1 MNELLFFIFT
11 YILLTNLILIKT
23 KLVFVYENVRHGLR
37 SPASEYSS
45 LFDNKTLLDEYGT
58 EWDGDG
64 ELTTKGKMQH
74 YILGIRNRIKYS
86 DLLDYKKYEPEKL
99 LVHVT
104 NSSRVKESVYN
115 QLNAMF
121 NPIIKLPKNFKKKEY
136 KIPNDTKKFYFPPN
150 YKEWYN
156 QSQKLEN
163 KLLLS
168 EAEYTLDFLLNN
180 VSKGKNETFL
190 TKTNFNISVDNELNI
205 NFTQYSKG
213 RTFMKRTCANHKAY
227 IDTNQKQNYKK
238 LVKVT
243 LDKKY
248 GKQLQKFFGYKNRDF
263 ILGIHRSFSVVD
275 HFIVNYEEERDIS
288 NFIDSTNIN
297 KEEFYKQC
305 KSIYK
310 WWLFHIYCDRKT
322 CVMESSKLMGDLIK
336 YMDRVI
342 KNNKEPLKMVIDS
355 GHDVTVA
362 PMQLFM
368 KKAFNIQATICDFS
382 CNIYFELHKVEVIGD
397 YFVKYLV
404 DDVSKLQIRY
414 SIFKEKVLQNIW
426 TDKQTKNF
434 CKGNKFKVLYPTAY
448 VFLYVLGLNL
458 LGLFF
463 TFLINKYYY
472 VYASKHGNEIK
483 NNKKKN
489 EKNEL
494 LKNNLAVEL
503 EHIETEE

>member
-1 MNELLFFIFT
+1 MNKLIFFIFL
-11 YILLTNLILIKT
+11 YSFLSNLILIQT
-23 KLVFVYENVRHGLR
+23 KLLFVYENVRHGLR
-37 SPASEYSS
+37 SPASEYRS
-45 LFDNKTLLDEYGT
+45 LFDNKTLLDEYGIK
-58 EWDGDG
+58 WDGDG

-74 YILGIRNRIKYS
+74 YILGIRNRIKYPN
-86 DLLDYKKYEPEKL
+86 LLNYKKYDPESL

-115 QLNAMF
+115 QLIAMF
-121 NPIIKLPKNFKKKEY
+121 NPIIKLTKIQKNKKHI
-136 KIPNDTKKFYFPPN
+136 IPNDTKKFYFPPN

-156 QSQKLEN
+156 QSKKTEKN
-163 KLLLS
+163 NLLLA

-180 VSKGKNETFL
+180 VSNGNNETFL
-190 TKTNFNISVDNELNI
+190 TKSNFNNSQNNELNV
-205 NFTQYSKG
+205 NFTPYSKG
-213 RTFMKRTCANHKAY
+213 RTFLKRTCANHNAY
-227 IDTNQKQNYKK
+227 IDTNHKPNYKLLIK
-238 LVKVT
+238 NT
-243 LDKKY
+243 IDKKY
-248 GKQLQKFFGYKNRDF
+248 GEKLQKYFGYKNREF
-263 ILGIHRSFSVVD
+263 LHGIHHSFSVID

-288 NFIDSTNIN
+288 DFLDSTSIN

-305 KSIYK
+305 KAIYK

-342 KNNKEPLKMVIDS
+342 KNKSDPLKMVIDS

-368 KKAFNIQATICDFS
+368 KKAFNIPVTVCGFS
-382 CNIYFELHKVEVIGD
+382 CNIYFELHKVDVIGE

-404 DDVSKLQIRY
+404 DDSDKLQIKY
-414 SIFKEKVLQNIW
+414 SKFKQKVLQTIW

-448 VFLYVLGLNL
+448 VFVCVLGLNI

-463 TFLINKYYY
+463 NFLINKYYN
-472 VYASKHGNEIK
+472 VYCGKHGNEVE
-483 NNKKKN
+483 NAKK
-489 EKNEL
+489 EKIEP
-494 LKNNLAVEL
+494 LKEDEAVEL